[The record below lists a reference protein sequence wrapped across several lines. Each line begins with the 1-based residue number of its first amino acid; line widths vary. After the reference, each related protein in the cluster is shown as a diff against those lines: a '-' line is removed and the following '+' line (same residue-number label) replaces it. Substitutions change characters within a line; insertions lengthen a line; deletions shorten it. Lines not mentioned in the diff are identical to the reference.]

1 MAASLSPQPRDQTR
15 RLTVLYIVALS
26 SIALLSIVGQAV
38 IFTFLQQQTSDAT
51 VINIAGRQRM
61 LSQRLT
67 KAALIIQTPT
77 DAAARRQAINE
88 LSEVRTLWQSSHQ
101 ALQYGD
107 PTLDI
112 PGDNSPAVTAMFAEI
127 EPHLQTML
135 AASQELLDT
144 VAQSPT
150 ANVSPLVAHIL
161 TAEPAFLAGM
171 DEIVFQYAHEATAR
185 VNRLKLVERWLLL
198 VTIVVLL
205 FEGLFIFRP
214 AVGNIQQVISQLL
227 HTRQELYEAKE
238 AAEAADR
245 AKSVFLANM
254 SHEIRT
260 PLNAV
265 IGMAGL
271 LRDTALTRD
280 QHYFTETIRQS
291 SEDLL
296 AIINSILDF
305 SKIEAGK
312 LELEEKRFNL
322 RECVESALSFLA
334 PQAAE
339 KQIELLYSIDPG
351 VPTHIIS
358 DPVRL
363 RRILVNLL
371 SNAIK
376 FTEQGEVFAGLSGR
390 SQPDGRYCLQGVV
403 KDTGVGIPA
412 DKVDCLF
419 KSFSQLDSSVTRKY
433 GGTGLGL
440 AICKRLTQLMG
451 GSIAVNS
458 PGVPGQGS
466 SFAFDILVGVSPPQ
480 PDASSDPQPAFNG
493 QRALVVDDNQT
504 SRYLIKQQLS
514 GWGMA
519 AVSVA
524 SGVEALVY
532 LKQVADVDVI
542 VIDGSMPQIDG
553 LGLAREIRHRLGAQT
568 PSLVLM
574 ASIGQVSTAEEAG
587 LHFAARITKPV
598 QTAELHKAI
607 RTALESRP
615 VSEAPPALLAAVTS
629 SNGVPVQDGALRILL
644 AEDNPTNQ
652 HVALLLLHKLGYHA
666 DVAADG
672 RQVLSMLEQESYDV
686 ILMDLN
692 MPEMDGLETTEHI
705 LQRYPADQRPRIVA
719 VTANALIGDRERCLA
734 AGMDDYISKPLRP
747 DTLRRTLSHEHPP
760 SNGHRAPAQE
770 AAIDLS
776 MLLEATDG
784 DEESLQEVIVV
795 LLKNLPKKLTTLKQ
809 AITDNDAKQVEIAAH
824 TLKSDAALFNHTH
837 LCDLCARLEQ
847 AGYTRQLQGAID
859 LFEQLEQEW
868 QPVQDAL
875 YAFRNSAMPYAL

>member
-1 MAASLSPQPRDQTR
+1 MAVPMSPKPRDQTR
-15 RLTVLYIVALS
+15 RLTILYIVALS
-26 SIALLSIVGQAV
+26 SIALLSIVGQAF

-51 VINIAGRQRM
+51 VVNIAGRQRM

-77 DAAARRQAINE
+77 DAAARQQAINE
-88 LSEVRTLWQSSHQ
+88 LTEVRALWQSSHQ

-107 PTLDI
+107 PALDI
-112 PGDNSPAVTAMFAEI
+112 PGDNSSAVTAMFAEI
-127 EPHLQTML
+127 EPDHQTML
-135 AASQELLDT
+135 AASQELLDA
-144 VAQSPT
+144 VGQSPK
-150 ANVSPLVAHIL
+150 ADISPLVAQIL
-161 TAEPAFLAGM
+161 TSEPAFLAGM
-171 DEIVFQYAHEATAR
+171 DDIVFQYAREATAR

-227 HTRQELYEAKE
+227 QTRQELYEAKE
-238 AAEAADR
+238 AAETADR

-260 PLNAV
+260 PLSAV
-265 IGMAGL
+265 IGMTDL

-312 LELEEKRFNL
+312 LELEEKQFDL
-322 RECVESALSFLA
+322 RECIESALSFLA
-334 PQAAE
+334 PQAAV
-339 KQIELLYSIDPG
+339 KQIELLYNIDPG
-351 VPTHIIS
+351 VPSHIIS

-390 SQPDGRYCLQGVV
+390 PQPDGRYRLQGVV
-403 KDTGVGIPA
+403 KDTGVGIPS
-412 DKVDCLF
+412 DKVDRLF
-419 KSFSQLDSSVTRKY
+419 KSFSQVDSSVTRKY

-451 GSIAVNS
+451 GSIAVS
-458 PGVPGQGS
+458 SAGVPGQGS
-466 SFAFDILVGVSPPQ
+466 AFTFDILVGVSPTT
-480 PDASSDPQPAFNG
+480 PDIVPKTFSIFKG
-493 QRALVVDDNQT
+493 KRVLIVDDNPT
-504 SRYLIKQQLS
+504 SRYLLKRQLS
-514 GWGMA
+514 DWGMA

-542 VIDGSMPQIDG
+542 VIDGSMPQLNG
-553 LGLAREIRHRLGAQT
+553 LELAREIRHRLGVKT
-568 PSLVLM
+568 PPLVLM
-574 ASIGQVSTAEEAG
+574 ASIGQASTAEEAG
-587 LHFAARITKPV
+587 LHFTARITKPV
-598 QTAELHKAI
+598 HIAELHHATQ
-607 RTALESRP
+607 TALEDRALP
-615 VSEAPPALLAAVTS
+615 EAPLALLPAAIPAHE
-629 SNGVPVQDGALRILL
+629 VPVQDGPLRILL

-652 HVALLLLHKLGYHA
+652 HLALLLLNKLGYHA

-672 RQVLSMLEQESYDV
+672 RQVLAMLEQQSYDV
-686 ILMDLN
+686 VLMDLN

-705 LQRYPADQRPRIVA
+705 LQHYPADRRPRIVA

-734 AGMDDYISKPLRP
+734 AGMDDYLSKPLRP
-747 DTLRRTLSHEHPP
+747 DTLQRVLSQNHPP
-760 SNGHRAPAQE
+760 SNGHHPLPPKPD
-770 AAIDLS
+770 IDLS
-776 MLLEATDG
+776 VLLEATDG
-784 DEESLQEVIVV
+784 DENSLREVIDVM
-795 LLKNLPKKLTTLKQ
+795 LKNLPKKLTSLKR
-809 AITDNDAKQVEIAAH
+809 AIVDDDAKQVEIAAH
-824 TLKSDAALFNHTH
+824 TLKSDAAFFNHGRLDE
-837 LCDLCARLEQ
+837 LCERLEQ
-847 AGYTRQLQGAID
+847 AGYTKQLQGAID

-868 QPVQDAL
+868 QPIQDAL
-875 YAFRNSAMPYAL
+875 QSFQNKTVSYTV